1 MAVTVTTPISGP
13 YIPNGVTKIFAFDFK
28 AGSADEVAVYRVLD
42 GVSTRVLDGDFTAT
56 VDADSEGGIV
66 EFSVAPPAL
75 GGDLYIASEPNFT
88 REGQYTGEG
97 PFTPKGLNNQF
108 DKAAIRDIY
117 LKDQVERTPRIPIG
131 GATGKYPIVLGDGTW
146 GFSVGSGGGGAA
158 TNVRV
163 SITAEFDGQTEFDFS
178 TVLSAAA
185 RAAMNAAGTV
195 PWFSAQGVP
204 LEAGE
209 DYTWSPSTWVLTIPG
224 SAKAGEIIGL
234 TNGVSYDQ
242 GLVDV
247 RNVVGL
253 ADEGSADR
261 IGSKYP
267 ITTAAARPIG
277 DRLSDRM
284 PSIWDFYRPDLGD
297 TLSNWSPQLNRAALT
312 DHDIYIPTARRPQGY
327 DLLSPVTQNAGGQ
340 MYYGDPTGT
349 GPGSGTEFNI
359 PATFQLG
366 GNGVIIVP
374 PNTAERGC
382 GLADIGF
389 RFFQPDTAVRANLIQ
404 YPPALYARNVARMQL
419 KGRVTVYLGWEG
431 FDLQGNNGGLDIDTL
446 RMGCFSRGLIMDGAF
461 DKTNVNTIELWPYGC
476 GAVTESQALY
486 SIYSDGVAIG
496 LELGRVDGFSAKTI
510 KTFRQRIITRNA
522 TFDQPGTDGFGTIGE
537 LHLDGT
543 YGRLEMGG
551 GKLAVGSWYATTGA
565 GDDFFVKQTGGTLAL
580 GACAFALG
588 PGTDTGQALF
598 QVEDGN
604 FSYVGGGIFEAVARQ
619 GELFKQT
626 GGDALWFGGNIRSGL
641 NQVRTKAFFEVHG
654 GRCTLKNPRFIDP
667 GTGSGLCVKVTND
680 EWHDIEINA
689 TLTRGFEIPAAGG
702 SGTYKF
708 GSTVQAPVL

>member
-1 MAVTVTTPISGP
+1 MAVSTTDTYSGP
-13 YIPNGVTKIFAFDFK
+13 YEANGSTVEFPFTFK
-28 AGSADEVAVYRVLD
+28 AASASELRVFVLADGAETDVFPSQYTVTLTPSGGTVLFGSAP
-42 GVSTRVLDGDFTAT
+42 S
-56 VDADSEGGIV
+56 
-66 EFSVAPPAL
+66 
-75 GGDLYIASEPNFT
+75 GGDLYIESAPTFEQPITFSS
-88 REGQYTGEG
+88 GQAYRPETVNEA
-97 PFTPKGLNNQF
+97 N
-108 DKAAIRDIY
+108 DRAAIRDLA
-117 LKDQVERTPRIPIG
+117 LKSRLDRAPVVPVG
-131 GATGKYPIVLGDGTW
+131 GGDALGRYPIVNADGTW
-146 GFSVGSGGGGAA
+146 GFSVGSGGGGAGTHAWASIKA
-158 TNVRV
+158 TEEGQTQFDFSAAPEAMLEGLVDPRV
-163 SITAEFDGQTEFDFS
+163 SINGANIGNDDGEVAYIWNNPVLTITDDNIHVDDVVTIITGVSFDQGIVDRRNILGLS
-178 TVLSAAA
+178 DPSAADTVGSKYPLSMAAA
-185 RAAMNAAGTV
+185 RAV
-195 PWFSAQGVP
+195 
-204 LEAGE
+204 
-209 DYTWSPSTWVLTIPG
+209 
-224 SAKAGEIIGL
+224 
-234 TNGVSYDQ
+234 
-242 GLVDV
+242 
-247 RNVVGL
+247 
-253 ADEGSADR
+253 
-261 IGSKYP
+261 
-267 ITTAAARPIG
+267 G

-284 PSIWDFYRPDLGD
+284 PSIWDFYRPELGD
-297 TLSNWSPQLNRAALT
+297 TVDDWSPQMNRAAQT
-312 DHDIYIPTARRPQGY
+312 DHDIYFPTARRPQGY

-359 PATFQLG
+359 PATFPLG

-389 RFFQPDTAVRANLIQ
+389 RFFQPDTAVRASLIQ

-419 KGRVTVYLGWEG
+419 KGRVTIYLGWAG
-431 FDLQGNNGGLDIDTL
+431 FDFQGNNGGLDIDTL
-446 RMGCFSRGLIMDGAF
+446 RMGCFSKGLIMDGAF
-461 DKTNVNTIELWPYGC
+461 DKTNINTIELWPYGC

>member
-1 MAVTVTTPISGP
+1 MAVSTTDTYSGP
-13 YIPNGVTKIFAFDFK
+13 YEANGSTVEFPFTFK
-28 AGSADEVAVYRVLD
+28 AASASELRVFILAD
-42 GVSTRVLDGDFTAT
+42 GVEADVSQSEYTVTLTASGGTVLFGA
-56 VDADSEGGIV
+56 
-66 EFSVAPPAL
+66 API
-75 GGDLYIASEPNFT
+75 GGDLYIESVPTFEQPIAFSS
-88 REGQYTGEG
+88 GQAYRPETVNEA
-97 PFTPKGLNNQF
+97 N
-108 DKAAIRDIY
+108 DRAAIRDLF
-117 LKDQVERTPRIPIG
+117 LKSRLDRAPVVPVGGGDAIG
-131 GATGKYPIVLGDGTW
+131 RYAFVNADGTW
-146 GFSVGSGGGGAA
+146 GFSIGSGGGGAGTYISA
-158 TNVRV
+158 TL
-163 SITAEFDGQTEFDFS
+163 TAEADGQAQFDFS
-178 TVLSAAA
+178 ELPAAFWEALEQAQTAPEFSINGVALDAEDYQWSSPILTILDNHIHVGDVAGIKAGVTYDQGIVDRRNILGLSDPSAADTVGSKYPLSMAAA
-185 RAAMNAAGTV
+185 RA
-195 PWFSAQGVP
+195 
-204 LEAGE
+204 
-209 DYTWSPSTWVLTIPG
+209 
-224 SAKAGEIIGL
+224 
-234 TNGVSYDQ
+234 
-242 GLVDV
+242 
-247 RNVVGL
+247 
-253 ADEGSADR
+253 
-261 IGSKYP
+261 
-267 ITTAAARPIG
+267 IG

-284 PSIWDFYRPDLGD
+284 PSIWDFYRPELGD
-297 TLSNWSPQLNRAALT
+297 TLDDWSPQMNRAAQT
-312 DHDIYIPTARRPQGY
+312 DHDIYFPTARRPQGY

-359 PATFQLG
+359 PATFPLG

-419 KGRVTVYLGWEG
+419 KGRVTVYLGWQG
-431 FDLQGNNGGLDIDTL
+431 FDFQGNNGGLDIDTL

-510 KTFRQRIITRNA
+510 KTFRQRLITRNA

-543 YGRLEMGG
+543 YGRLEYGG
-551 GKLAVGSWYATTGA
+551 GKLAVGSWYATTGD

-588 PGTDTGQALF
+588 PGTETGQALF
-598 QVEDGN
+598 QIEDGN